1 MDHLTGEEHY
11 GLIFLNKKHG
21 LIFLNKSHLVG
32 KVLKRVGIVTDILVN
47 GPP

>member
-11 GLIFLNKKHG
+11 GLIFLNKP
-21 LIFLNKSHLVG
+21 HLMG
-32 KVLKRVGIVTDILVN
+32 KVLKGVGIVTDILVN